1 MADEEFEGLV
11 YEAFRQ
17 SGSFISQTPE
27 EVAVAEAEMV
37 GESIE
42 LPESLRDPIA
52 ILARRWVECEECG
65 GWGCFTEEG
74 LDFECEKCE
83 WLGGR
88 WEPS

>member
-1 MADEEFEGLV
+1 
-11 YEAFRQ
+11 
-17 SGSFISQTPE
+17 
-27 EVAVAEAEMV
+27 
-37 GESIE
+37 